1 MNRLDCDSRRNTI
14 MLSVKCIPF
23 QDCIYQHATVSYST
37 LTLGYW
43 QHWSKQTHRQNL
55 LNWQERLLW
64 KIMHLTKF
72 HRAPCE
78 LHTLRPRPFLCCTE
92 QYNVQSSHTCPSS
105 PLFFGALVVY
115 NRVQMCTAQQVD
127 RQWVYTAYA
136 ALTLWMQS
144 QTRQCVRGPGR
155 TGWDISVA
163 CETPARQQHTHDL
176 ILLHST
182 CSWINRTRMVQCLCV
197 HVPP

>member
-1 MNRLDCDSRRNTI
+1 
-14 MLSVKCIPF
+14 MLLWVTALWHW
-23 QDCIYQHATVSYST
+23 DTGST
-37 LTLGYW
+37 G
-43 QHWSKQTHRQNL
+43 QSKHRQNL

-64 KIMHLTKF
+64 IIMHLTKF

-78 LHTLRPRPFLCCTE
+78 LHTLRPLPFLCCLA
-92 QYNVQSSHTCPSS
+92 VQNSTMCKAHTHALP
-105 PLFFGALVVY
+105 PHYFFGALAVY

-127 RQWVYTAYA
+127 RQWGYTVYA

-163 CETPARQQHTHDL
+163 CETPARQQYTHDL
-176 ILLHST
+176 ILLHCI
-182 CSWINRTRMVQCLCV
+182 CSWINHTRMVQCLCV

>member
-14 MLSVKCIPF
+14 MLSVKCVPFSGLHLPACYCELQHSDIGILAALVKVNAQTEFIKLARKTSLDNNAPNKIPP
-23 QDCIYQHATVSYST
+23 
-37 LTLGYW
+37 
-43 QHWSKQTHRQNL
+43 
-55 LNWQERLLW
+55 
-64 KIMHLTKF
+64 
-72 HRAPCE
+72 APCE
-78 LHTLRPRPFLCCTE
+78 LHTLRPLPFLCCTE

-105 PLFFGALVVY
+105 PLFGALAVY

-127 RQWVYTAYA
+127 RQWGYTVYA

-176 ILLHST
+176 ILLHCI